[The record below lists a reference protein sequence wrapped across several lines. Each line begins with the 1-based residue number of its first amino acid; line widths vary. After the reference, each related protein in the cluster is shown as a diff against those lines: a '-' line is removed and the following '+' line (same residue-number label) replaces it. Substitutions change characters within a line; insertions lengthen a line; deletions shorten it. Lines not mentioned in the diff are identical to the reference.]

1 MKRPV
6 PPLCERPQKCS
17 GHPAEPRLSR
27 NVLVFPCQGSFQ
39 RTQTADAAMFIEL
52 LKRTRLV
59 LQEFDQL

>member
-6 PPLCERPQKCS
+6 PPVCERPQKCA

-27 NVLVFPCQGSFQ
+27 NVLVFPRRHSFQ
-39 RTQTADAAMFIEL
+39 RTQTADTAVFVEL
-52 LKRTRLV
+52 LKRTRFV